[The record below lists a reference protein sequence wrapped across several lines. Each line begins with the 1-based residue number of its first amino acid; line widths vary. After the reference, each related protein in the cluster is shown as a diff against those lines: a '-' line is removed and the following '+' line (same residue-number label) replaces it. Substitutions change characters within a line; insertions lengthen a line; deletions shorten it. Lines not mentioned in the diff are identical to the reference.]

1 MPKLRTLYL
10 AGPALVLDD
19 AFGLAPEVQALC
31 EAMDF
36 MPLPADPEALAERE
50 LSEAMARE
58 IYAERVAR
66 MRRAD
71 AAVVDLSPFQGPRCD
86 PSVAFEAGFL
96 AGLGKPVMSF
106 MNVMAEAD
114 AELLSRLQAHIATEP
129 DDEGV
134 WRDAQGV
141 ELEDFG
147 LPESVMLWAEARRL
161 YVVVTPDLHTDLT
174 GLQLCLEAL
183 KLYSD

>member
-10 AGPALVLDD
+10 AGPTLALD
-19 AFGLAPEVQALC
+19 AAAELAPDVQALC
-31 EAMDF
+31 EEMGF
-36 MPLPADPEALAERE
+36 SPLPPDPEALAERE

-58 IYAERVAR
+58 IYAERAGR

-71 AAVVDLSPFQGPRCD
+71 AAVLDLSPFQGPRCD

-96 AGLGKPVMSF
+96 AGLGKPVMGF
-106 MNVMAEAD
+106 MNVMSEDD
-114 AELLSRLQAHIATEP
+114 AELLSRLEGHIGAEP
-129 DDEGV
+129 DAEGV

-147 LPESVMLWAEARRL
+147 LPESVMLWAETRRL
-161 YVVVTPDLHTDLT
+161 YVVVTPDLRTDLT